1 MRIPRRYLRSLN
13 ILSLVLLITAASNAL
28 AQNNPQ
34 YAIQRAQGAIR
45 DQIWRDH
52 GGANNID
59 VSFPEWNQAE
69 TYRVSNTLTG
79 VRGRGVFTRRN
90 NYQDARAFS
99 YEAVINVRN
108 GRVDRAEYRVDGQ
121 GNTGGGSEVDYDV
134 PSWLVGSYRGRNP
147 GGNRQRLTLTI
158 NRNGRVRAVYDN
170 GTRDRGNY
178 DNGLIRFGGD
188 LGWTIT
194 QSGNDIRARDI
205 RTGRS
210 EKFTRTSESIDNDD
224 EDEVDSNVPRWMV
237 GTFRGMAPSGEAEL
251 SIGPDGTASIR
262 SISTNR
268 LFNGRVDNRIL
279 TFEFGSYDVEREG
292 RGIRT
297 INRNDRNNRTSYTR
311 VN

>member
-1 MRIPRRYLRSLN
+1 
-13 ILSLVLLITAASNAL
+13 
-28 AQNNPQ
+28 
-34 YAIQRAQGAIR
+34 
-45 DQIWRDH
+45 
-52 GGANNID
+52 
-59 VSFPEWNQAE
+59 
-69 TYRVSNTLTG
+69 
-79 VRGRGVFTRRN
+79 
-90 NYQDARAFS
+90 
-99 YEAVINVRN
+99 
-108 GRVDRAEYRVDGQ
+108 VDRAEYRVDGQ